1 MTLSGAMN
9 YGTYAFTKTGTGT
22 LTFTGSIIWGN
33 SSTATVQAGAL
44 FYQPAVGAAASVGPG
59 TPSLHITAGAV
70 VNVNATNS
78 DPFTDAATPTQHV
91 QIINDA
97 GGNFDLTA
105 GAISLAGIS
114 GGGTTTVQAGTT
126 LDANYIYQSVLT
138 LSPGATVVI
147 NAISGGP
154 TASFSGGL
162 DGDLAGPLSARSL
175 SLVPEPSTWILIVIG
190 ALSLLCWRPIR
201 R

>member
-1 MTLSGAMN
+1 M
-9 YGTYAFTKTGTGT
+9 
-22 LTFTGSIIWGN
+22 
-33 SSTATVQAGAL
+33 
-44 FYQPAVGAAASVGPG
+44 
-59 TPSLHITAGAV
+59 

-91 QIINDA
+91 QIINNA

-114 GGGTTTVQAGTT
+114 GGGTTTVQAGAV
-126 LDANYIYQSVLT
+126 LDTNYLYQSVLT
-138 LSPGATVVI
+138 LGPGATLVI

-154 TASFSGGL
+154 TASSSGGL
-162 DGDLAGPLSARSL
+162 DTLPNGDLASPLSARSL
-175 SLVPEPSTWILIVIG
+175 SSVPEPSTWTLIVLG